1 MFDFDDTEAAHLS
14 EIYDD
19 CEIESRSY
27 SLSERKDYISAKGR
41 CFRDKDIGKYVVVQ
55 TPRNK
60 RVMSKMFLVDRKI
73 TKRFWWS
80 PDSYYAMI
88 FEKKEAAELQAK
100 KYKYNNVRVKQ
111 ITKDMAYIKWFNKVY
126 ELGGF

>member
-19 CEIESRSY
+19 CEICSEPY
-27 SLSERKDYISAKGR
+27 SASERRDYVDAKGR
-41 CFRDKDIGKYVVVQ
+41 CFKDKDIGKYVIVQ
-55 TPRNK
+55 DSRRNK
-60 RVMSKMFLVDRKI
+60 NVMPKMFLVDRKI

-111 ITKDMAYIKWFNKVY
+111 ITKDMADIEWFNKVY
-126 ELGGF
+126 I